1 MAAESIAQD
10 VAGVF
15 PGEARAARGL
25 LRSLRSF
32 LADPK
37 AAVASVI
44 LTLIVLMAVFAPL
57 IAPYGENQ
65 QDRTASLV
73 SPSWS
78 HPFGTDRLGRDVLSR
93 VIYGS
98 RVSLRVGVIAVG
110 IAAAIGIPLG
120 LFAGYL
126 GKWADEAIMRFVDA
140 WIVFPN
146 LILLL
151 AIVAI
156 LGPGTTNV
164 MIAIGL
170 NSFPIYARLVRAQTL
185 SLKERDFV
193 LAARALGARDSSIL
207 FRHILLNALQPVIV
221 QGSLAVGA
229 AVLAEAGLSFL
240 GIGVKPPT
248 ATWGVIIN
256 DGFAVIRTNPW
267 ISVTPGV
274 AIVLFVLSVNLLGDR
289 LRDVLDPRLRGSR

>member
-1 MAAESIAQD
+1 MAAESIIQD

-15 PGEARAARGL
+15 PGDARPTRGL
-25 LRSLRSF
+25 LRSVRSF
-32 LADPK
+32 LFEPK
-37 AAVASVI
+37 AAVATVI

-73 SPSWS
+73 KPSWS

-110 IAAAIGIPLG
+110 IAAAIGIPMG
-120 LFAGYL
+120 LIAGYL

-170 NSFPIYARLVRAQTL
+170 NSFPVYARLIRAQTL

-221 QGSLAVGA
+221 QGSLAVGG

-267 ISVTPGV
+267 ISVTPGI

>member
-1 MAAESIAQD
+1 MATQASAETIVLDLQ
-10 VAGVF
+10 VGTT
-15 PGEARAARGL
+15 PGKGL
-25 LRSLRSF
+25 LHGVRFF
-32 LADPK
+32 LSDPK
-37 AAVASVI
+37 ALVSTVI
-44 LTLIVLMAVFAPL
+44 LTFFVVLALFAPL
-57 IAPYGENQ
+57 IAPYGEDEQN
-65 QDRTASLV
+65 RRASLEK
-73 SPSWS
+73 PSS
-78 HPFGTDRLGRDVLSR
+78 AHLLGTDRLGRDVLSR
-93 VIYGS
+93 IIYGS

-110 IAAAIGIPLG
+110 IAAAIGIPIG
-120 LFAGYL
+120 LVAGYL
-126 GKWADEAIMRFVDA
+126 GRWADEILMRIVDA

-156 LGPGTTNV
+156 LGPGVTNV

-170 NSFPIYARLVRAQTL
+170 NTFPIYARLIRAQTL

-193 LAARALGARDSSIL
+193 LAARTLGARDTRIL
-207 FRHILLNALQPVIV
+207 ARHVLPNAIQPIIV
-221 QGSLAVGA
+221 QGSLAVGG

-267 ISVTPGV
+267 ISVAPGV
-274 AIVLFVLSVNLLGDR
+274 AIVLFVLGVNLLGDR